1 MKIIKYFFVGGTAAL
16 FDISLFSLFTIYL
29 GYPWVPVSIATF
41 IIATLINYYLSIN
54 FVFISGDKF
63 PIKQEILLV
72 FLVSAI
78 GIVINVMILWI
89 LIETFEFHLFLA
101 KVISTGCVFLWNYLL
116 RYKYIF
122 RN

>member
-1 MKIIKYFFVGGTAAL
+1 MKVIKYFFVGGTAAI

-54 FVFISGDKF
+54 FVFISGEKF

-72 FLVSAI
+72 FLVSTV
-78 GIVINVMILWI
+78 GIVINIMILWI
-89 LIETFEFHLFLA
+89 FIEVFDFHLLLS
-101 KVISTGCVFLWNYLL
+101 KIISSGSVFAWNYLL

-122 RN
+122 SD